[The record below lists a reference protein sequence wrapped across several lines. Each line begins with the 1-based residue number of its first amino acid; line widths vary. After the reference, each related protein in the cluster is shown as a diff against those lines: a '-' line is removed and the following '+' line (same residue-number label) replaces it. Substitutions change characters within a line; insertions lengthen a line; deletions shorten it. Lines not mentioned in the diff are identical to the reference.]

1 MCVALAALDATV
13 HVLGPAGTRSLP
25 LNDLHRL
32 PGDTPE
38 IDTTLQ
44 PGELITGVEVPPLP
58 FARRSAYRK
67 TRDRASYAFALV
79 SLAAAVELSDGV
91 IAQARLAL
99 GGVAPKPWRAY
110 AAEQALAGRPATDEY
125 FGRAAAAA
133 VAEAAP
139 LRDNGFKV
147 DLAKRLIISTLQQL
161 AAEEALS

>member
-1 MCVALAALDATV
+1 MTCTV
-13 HVLGPAGTRSLP
+13 FPAMLLRSTP
-25 LNDLHRL
+25 PCSQASSS
-32 PGDTPE
+32 PGWSCRRSRS
-38 IDTTLQ
+38 
-44 PGELITGVEVPPLP
+44 PPC
-58 FARRSAYRK
+58 SAYRK
-67 TRDRASYAFALV
+67 TRDRAGYAFALV
-79 SLAAAVELSDGV
+79 SLAAVVELSDGV

-133 VAEAAP
+133 VAGAVP